1 MKRLVSLSLIFIIIS
16 SCSNNKEN
24 DFSSLICNVEK
35 PTEDLDWIESEID
48 ILTDEGDQY
57 NYIKQAEYNNQTV
70 FIFANCNPFVNSVF
84 FVKTCDG
91 QNIGIIGTREQD
103 IPWSILNNGEII
115 WKTDDSECNL

>member
-1 MKRLVSLSLIFIIIS
+1 MKHLVYLSLIFIIIS
-16 SCSNNKEN
+16 SCSNDKEN

-35 PTEDLDWIESEID
+35 PIEDLDWLESEID
-48 ILTDEGDQY
+48 ILTDEGDPY

-70 FIFANCNPFVNSVF
+70 FIFANCNPLVNSVF

-103 IPWSILNNGEII
+103 IPWCILNNGEII
-115 WKTDDSECNL
+115 WKADDSECNL